1 MRQAFILVLMC
12 ASAVALCTRM
22 LLVYGRLL
30 LASRRWASGPRGCE
44 TGASIR
50 RCIGTGSAADTST
63 GTLAYRGLLLASCR
77 QASGLRG
84 CGAGA
89 STFRCIGNDSAAGTG
104 TGTGGPGGACL

>member
-50 RCIGTGSAADTST
+50 RCIDTGFAA
-63 GTLAYRGLLLASCR
+63 
-77 QASGLRG
+77 
-84 CGAGA
+84 
-89 STFRCIGNDSAAGTG
+89 ITG
-104 TGTGGPGGACL
+104 TGMLAQPWAVDGVGQAGFGPSELREVCLHLPLHWH